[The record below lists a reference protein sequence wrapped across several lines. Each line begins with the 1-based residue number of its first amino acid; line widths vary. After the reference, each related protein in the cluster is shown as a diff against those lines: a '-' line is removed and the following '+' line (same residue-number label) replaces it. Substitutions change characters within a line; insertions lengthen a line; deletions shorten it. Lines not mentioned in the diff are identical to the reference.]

1 MRQLEDDD
9 VIDERYKI
17 TAHLGSGG
25 MAEVYRA
32 TDLQLGRNVALKI
45 LHGRFAEDEQFVERF
60 KREAS
65 SAAGLAHQHVVAVYD
80 RGEWD
85 GTSYIAMEYVAGRT
99 LKQIIT
105 ETDPPS
111 PLAPQRAVDLTVQ
124 ILRAARF
131 AHRRGIIHRDFKPQ
145 NVIVDDDDR
154 AKVTDFG
161 IARAGASDMTQ
172 TGSILGTAQYLSP
185 EQAQGHAVGARS
197 DLYSIGIVL
206 YELLTGK
213 VPFEADS
220 AVTIALKQV
229 SEAPVP
235 PSRLNP
241 RVTPELEA
249 VVLRALAKQPED
261 RFADAD
267 EFIAALDAAASR
279 IPSAR
284 QIAAAEAAAA
294 ALPAAAAAAALGGG
308 VMAPPPPPPASPA
321 QRADAGPPTGVRP
334 AGAVY
339 EQRHEPVA
347 AAAIAGPPPGTRTR
361 WPWFVLGGLLLL
373 GLIVLLVSVFTP
385 KQVAVPNV
393 VGASISVAQQRLTTE
408 GFTVETVRDTSDK
421 PRNTVFGQD
430 PGGGSMVPEG
440 ATITIRVSEGPA
452 IVNVPDIVGDGRLQA
467 RKTLTEAGFKID
479 ESRTFSDSV
488 AINRVI
494 SQSPDGGSLSE
505 SGKVVKIE
513 VSSGPERLAV
523 PNVVGKTENEARSAL
538 DAFKVTVT
546 PKEDDEADPGTVLAQ
561 DPARGSAARG
571 ATVRLT
577 VAVEPKQI
585 AVPDVVGRS
594 QNNATKTLSGVG
606 FEVSSEVEAVDTIGD
621 DGKVLRQ
628 SPTRAG
634 GKVDRGSTVT
644 ITVGRFDAKPTEPGT
659 PTTTTTTPSTTTTT
673 PAP

>member
-1 MRQLEDDD
+1 MRQLDDD
-9 VIDERYKI
+9 AVIDERYRI

-25 MAEVYRA
+25 MAEVYCA

-99 LKQIIT
+99 LKQIVV
-105 ETDPPS
+105 EDG
-111 PLAPQRAVDLTVQ
+111 PLPPQRAVDLTVQ

-235 PSRLNP
+235 PSHINP
-241 RVTPELEA
+241 HVTPELES
-249 VVLRALAKQPED
+249 VVLRALAKEPED

-294 ALPAAAAAAALGGG
+294 ALPAAAAGAAAGGG
-308 VMAPPPPPPASPA
+308 VMAPPPPTPRPPPPPSA
-321 QRADAGPPTGVRP
+321 AGPPTDVRP
-334 AGAVY
+334 AAAVY
-339 EQRHEPVA
+339 EQRREPVA
-347 AAAIAGPPPGTRTR
+347 VLPVPPSRERKR

-373 GLIVLLVSVFTP
+373 GLIVLLVSTLTP
-385 KQVAVPNV
+385 KKVAVPNV
-393 VGASISVAQQRLTTE
+393 VGASISVAQQRLTSE
-408 GFTVETVRDTSDK
+408 GFEVETVRDTSDK
-421 PRNTVFGQD
+421 PRNTVFGQE
-430 PGGGSMVPEG
+430 PGGGTTVEEG

-452 IVNVPDIVGDGRLQA
+452 IENVPDVVGDGRLQA
-467 RKTLTEAGFKID
+467 RKTLTDAGFEI
-479 ESRTFSDSV
+479 EETRSFSDSV
-488 AINRVI
+488 PLNRVI

-505 SGKVVKIE
+505 SGKSVKIE
-513 VSSGPERLAV
+513 VSSGPERLPV
-523 PNVVGKTENEARSAL
+523 PGVVGKTQDEARSAL
-538 DAFKVTVT
+538 EDFKVTVT
-546 PKEDDEADPGTVLAQ
+546 PKEDDEAEPGTVLAQ
-561 DPARGSAARG
+561 EPAPNSRAPRGS
-571 ATVRLT
+571 TVRLT

-585 AVPDVVGRS
+585 EVPDVVGRT
-594 QNNATKTLSGVG
+594 QNTATKTLSGAG
-606 FEVSSEVEAVDTIGD
+606 FEVSSEVEDVETLGE
-621 DGKVLRQ
+621 DGKVITQ
-628 SPTRAG
+628 SPTPDG

-644 ITVGRFDAKPTEPGT
+644 ITVGRFDPELNPEPGT
-659 PTTTTTTPSTTTTT
+659 PTTTTTTPATTTTT